1 MLCRNSKLQR
11 RQPRI
16 SWQTVWKYFAVTTSF
31 RMLGQTKL
39 DWWTVAISPSVAESD
54 VDFVNPTKNNW
65 TRISISLEP
74 SRASRQSFRI
84 KTRSER
90 FILVPVGRQCRP
102 TMTKPLVSI
111 GYNAKYVS
119 QSGPPN
125 TWKKHSVSCHFGQNI
140 VTEFA
145 LFQILK
151 WVKQRVQ
158 LFIPRKCSA
167 QGLWPHMGGTCS

>member
-1 MLCRNSKLQR
+1 MLCRNSRLQR

-54 VDFVNPTKNNW
+54 VDFVNPTKNNR

-90 FILVPVGRQCRP
+90 FYSSARWKAMPSNHDQTSSFHWVQCKVCEPKWPAQHLEETFRFLP
-102 TMTKPLVSI
+102 FWP
-111 GYNAKYVS
+111 KYCYWIRTLSNLEMGKATCATVHTPKMFCP
-119 QSGPPN
+119 G
-125 TWKKHSVSCHFGQNI
+125 V
-140 VTEFA
+140 VTTYGWN
-145 LFQILK
+145 L
-151 WVKQRVQ
+151 
-158 LFIPRKCSA
+158 
-167 QGLWPHMGGTCS
+167 

>member
-54 VDFVNPTKNNW
+54 VDFVNPTKNNR

-90 FILVPVGRQCRP
+90 FYSSARWKATPSNHDQTSSFHWVQCKVCEP
-102 TMTKPLVSI
+102 KWP
-111 GYNAKYVS
+111 A
-119 QSGPPN
+119 QH
-125 TWKKHSVSCHFGQNI
+125 WKKHSVSCHFGQNI

-145 LFQILK
+145 PFQILK

-158 LFIPRKCSA
+158 LFIPRKC
-167 QGLWPHMGGTCS
+167 